1 MRREGMNWI
10 NLVLSSIFGNT
21 VDIVMESLVPL
32 NAHQCLT
39 EKPLDSQTDLYSF
52 QLGNYFVS

>member
-1 MRREGMNWI
+1 MNWI